1 VDLTTEH
8 VVGVEALVRWR
19 HPTRGLVPP
28 DGFIPVAEQH
38 GLIQRLSRWVLENA
52 IQQATVWLEE
62 GLDLPVAVNLS
73 AYDVQ
78 DATLPETVGRLLMQY
93 ALPADRLRVEVTES
107 ALMVDRQRA
116 AEVLGRFRAL
126 GVRVA
131 VDDFGTGYSSL
142 AYLKQLPVDEL
153 KIDKAFVEHL
163 ASSAQDSA
171 IVRAIVGLAHELG
184 MGVVAEGVE
193 DRATWQALRRAGC
206 DTAQGYLMSR
216 ALPATDIPAWLA
228 ASESHVRHSRRAA

>member
-1 VDLTTEH
+1 
-8 VVGVEALVRWR
+8 
-19 HPTRGLVPP
+19 
-28 DGFIPVAEQH
+28 
-38 GLIQRLSRWVLENA
+38 
-52 IQQATVWLEE
+52 
-62 GLDLPVAVNLS
+62 VNLS

-78 DATLPETVGRLLMQY
+78 DATLPETVGRLLLQY

-107 ALMVDRQRA
+107 ALMADRERA

-163 ASSAQDSA
+163 ASNAQDCA

-216 ALPATDIPAWLA
+216 ALPAADVPAWLA
-228 ASESHVRHSRRAA
+228 LSESHLHQSRRAA